1 MPSVVDMD
9 IHYPDPPSRKDQV
22 PQVPQIPSGS
32 PSAAESCLPNGLPSL
47 MAPQL
52 KTEVSGAKR
61 PCPWAQHE
69 TTLMGLRP
77 LYSWLRFCQAC
88 LGAPSLPLPKPAF
101 FPSVPVLITIKILH
115 VQLHLR
121 VCFHRTQM
129 GSFTAKSDLGKL
141 ARRQLTCHLDGNE
154 NLCLIL
160 ES

>member
-1 MPSVVDMD
+1 MPSVVDMEM
-9 IHYPDPPSRKDQV
+9 HYPDPPSRKDQV

-32 PSAAESCLPNGLPSL
+32 PSAVESCWPNGLPSL
-47 MAPQL
+47 MGPQP
-52 KTEVSGAKR
+52 KTEIRGAKR

-77 LYSWLRFCQAC
+77 LWMVGWGFVRPAWL
-88 LGAPSLPLPKPAF
+88 LHLSL
-101 FPSVPVLITIKILH
+101 SPVLITIKILH

-121 VCFHRTQM
+121 VCFQRIQM

-141 ARRQLTCHLDGNE
+141 AKRQLTCHLDGNE